1 MLADLLGLALVGD
14 GDLDDG
20 VDRDVVDAA
29 ARVTKDELLLGDV
42 LEVGAEDARATVEV
56 DEQLAGER
64 NRRRDAWGKGRGD
77 ALDVASQH
85 AADLSGAEA
94 DGGVDALNGLD
105 EVAAQGGAAAEHDG
119 ALGGADVA

>member
-1 MLADLLGLALVGD
+1 MRQRRDGELADLFGLAFVGD

-42 LEVGAEDARATVEV
+42 LEVGAEDARAAVEV

-64 NRRRDAWGKGRGD
+64 NR
-77 ALDVASQH
+77 
-85 AADLSGAEA
+85 
-94 DGGVDALNGLD
+94 
-105 EVAAQGGAAAEHDG
+105 
-119 ALGGADVA
+119 